1 MTFEEAYG
9 RWLVEEINAQTT
21 SKFKLKCRQ
30 YSELASKP
38 LAKNPDEIAIVISGG
53 GASRSAVEGRDQNNG
68 NFSVLVLCQKKH
80 MENVQAAISAVQ
92 KEYNAVAM
100 EMAYINASGRTA
112 TVLAKSVFFTP
123 IVIDS
128 QDYQTDDYGTLK
140 AVFIQ
145 FSVTVLYGEDLA
157 VVVPEEFKLGITIGS
172 TAIYTKIVNIL
183 SYDRASI
190 PSYDSYLA
198 QGNDRNEQQAISKN
212 NSWSFTIYKQNKST
226 GLQAILED
234 ELDSASNEGLAG
246 RSLALRITKNGEDI
260 DIPIKTYQLTESY
273 VDNAAVYILTLTA

>member
-38 LAKNPDEIAIVISGG
+38 LAKNPDEVAIMISGG

-100 EMAYINASGRTA
+100 EMTYINASGVTA

-128 QDYQTDDYGTLK
+128 QDYQTDDYGTMK

-157 VVVPEEFKLGITIGS
+157 VVAPAEFALFKVKSASGWVIE
-172 TAIYTKIVNIL
+172 NIL

-198 QGNDRNEQQAISKN
+198 QGNDRNEQQLIAKN
-212 NSWSFTIYKQNKST
+212 NSWSFTIYKTNKNR
-226 GLQAILED
+226 GLQELLEA
-234 ELDSASNEGLAG
+234 ELNPASADGLAG
-246 RSLALRITKNGEDI
+246 LQLELEVNENGNRKY
-260 DIPIKTYQLTESY
+260 IPIKTYQLTESY